1 MNAKTARRRRTLLA
15 ARRSGELVRVEMT
28 YEKEWVSGVVLDVG
42 ADLFAL
48 LRADSKHYERFEVAY
63 IADIRSVRA
72 EPYRRFIE
80 RALALRG
87 ARRPRRPSAPL
98 DSMEALLRWLQQ
110 GEDLV
115 TIERPRIKRDAC
127 WIGRLVGV
135 GAREM
140 QMQEINPDASWDH
153 TPTTRRI
160 VEIRRVQ
167 WDDEYSRS
175 LRLVGGPPPK
185 LERPSAR

>member
-1 MNAKTARRRRTLLA
+1 MNAKTARSRRTLLA
-15 ARRSGELVRVEMT
+15 ARRSGELVRVEKT
-28 YEKEWVSGVVLDVG
+28 YEKGWASGVVLDVG

-48 LRADSKHYERFEVAY
+48 LRAEPEHYGGFDVAY

-98 DSMEALLRWLQQ
+98 DSMEALLRWLQHR
-110 GEDLV
+110 EDLV
-115 TIERPRIKRDAC
+115 TIWRPRIKLDAC
-127 WIGRLVGV
+127 WIGAILDV

-140 QMQEINPDASWDH
+140 QMLEINPDASWERV
-153 TPTTRRI
+153 PTTRRI
-160 VEIRRVQ
+160 AEIRRVQ
-167 WDDEYSRS
+167 WGDEYARS
-175 LRLVGGPPPK
+175 LRLVGGPPPE
-185 LERPSAR
+185 L